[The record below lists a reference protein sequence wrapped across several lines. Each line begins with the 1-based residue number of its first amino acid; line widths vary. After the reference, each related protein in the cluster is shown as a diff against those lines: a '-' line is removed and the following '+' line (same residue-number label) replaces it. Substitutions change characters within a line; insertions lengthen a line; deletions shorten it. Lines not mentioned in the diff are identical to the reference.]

1 MTQTTTEKAQTNDNK
16 QFESFQKWQNTA
28 KSTAKQAAVKFK
40 DDSGTFGSTLFIAFG
55 VIILSAIAWKVFAIN
70 IRPYAIVMGDTLPAP
85 SKIPLIG
92 WGWDLLNIAY
102 YCTGAFLAWGITQFF
117 QASWIAISLDR
128 KALRTAIRKSRK
140 ELDSQSTEGSKTDST
155 TRRESRRLSK
165 IPFAYRYWSAYL
177 AIGFFVVEVIVNLK
191 AYSPVAPDKWGEFW
205 LKASIGDY
213 SLIDWGNIGQLLW
226 SLFSTELVVVAIV
239 IFWQWISHRNEA
251 D

>member
-1 MTQTTTEKAQTNDNK
+1 MTQTTEKTDSK
-16 QFESFQKWQNTA
+16 QFEAFQNWQKTA
-28 KSTAKQAAVKFK
+28 KTTAKQAAVRFK
-40 DDSGTFGSTLFIAFG
+40 DDSETFGTTLFIAFG
-55 VIILSAIAWKVFAIN
+55 VIILTAIAWKVFAIN
-70 IRPYAIVMGDTLPAP
+70 IRPYAIVMGDKLPAP

-140 ELDSQSTEGSKTDST
+140 ELDSQVSQDSH
-155 TRRESRRLSK
+155 TRKQSRKLSK

-177 AIGFFVVEVIVNLK
+177 AIGFFVIEVLVNLK
-191 AYSPVAPDKWGEFW
+191 AYSPVAPDKWAEFW

-226 SLFSTELVVVAIV
+226 SLFSTELVVVAVV
-239 IFWQWISHRNEA
+239 IFWQWISYRNEA

>member
-1 MTQTTTEKAQTNDNK
+1 MTQQTTEKTDSK
-16 QFESFQKWQNTA
+16 QFEAFQRFQNTA
-28 KSTAKQAAVKFK
+28 KTTAKRAAVSFK
-40 DDSGTFGSTLFIAFG
+40 NDSDGFGSTLFIGFG
-55 VIILSAIAWKVFAIN
+55 AIILTAIAWKVFAIN
-70 IRPYAIVMGDTLPAP
+70 IKPYAIVMGDTLPAP

-92 WGWDLLNIAY
+92 WGYDLLNIGY

-117 QASWIAISLDR
+117 QASWIAITLDR

-140 ELDSQSTEGSKTDST
+140 ELDNQSTEGSKTDSN

-177 AIGFFVVEVIVNLK
+177 AIGFFIVEVIVNLK
-191 AYSPVAPDKWGEFW
+191 AYPPVAPDKWAEFW

-213 SLIDWGNIGQLLW
+213 SLIDWGNIGQLTW
-226 SLFSTELVVVAIV
+226 SLFSTELVVVAVV